1 MVFITG
7 QRQSAQ
13 ARLWEAWHEDVLSE
27 LRLSCRIFKDGVY
40 TRPVCRGVVSAG
52 YGAQYDRRCRTPN
65 RVRIASSEWVMGVGF
80 LFRLSCPRILQE
92 GVFSVMIIPAAPL
105 SLGVDVLSC
114 GRHSSYFSIF
124 AGSSVAL
131 FPFTFSRCRSLAE
144 SSRMPVTTQ

>member
-1 MVFITG
+1 
-7 QRQSAQ
+7 
-13 ARLWEAWHEDVLSE
+13 
-27 LRLSCRIFKDGVY
+27 
-40 TRPVCRGVVSAG
+40 
-52 YGAQYDRRCRTPN
+52 
-65 RVRIASSEWVMGVGF
+65 MGVGF